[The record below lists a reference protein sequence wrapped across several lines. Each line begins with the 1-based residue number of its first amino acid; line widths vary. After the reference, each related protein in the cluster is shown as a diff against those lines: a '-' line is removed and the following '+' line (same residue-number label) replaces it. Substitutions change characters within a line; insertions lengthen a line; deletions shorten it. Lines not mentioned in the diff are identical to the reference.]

1 MTERL
6 LLVSTC
12 GTSLLTNHKP
22 KSGDQTRHW
31 MSPDREWLKAVA
43 NDVEVD
49 GERLKPLVENRRE
62 WLTTAD
68 VPTRHEMSA
77 ELNGVGAVIDRHQ
90 PKQLFHLLVHTDTAL
105 GKVTTDLVQEA
116 LGNQTL
122 PVSAGGLRTNSLA
135 SFREALADLTKQLDA
150 LVQSYREQGWFVVFN
165 LTGGFKS
172 LNGYLQTLAMI
183 SADRCVFLF
192 EGAPELMEIPRLP
205 VRLSEI
211 DVLREHAALF
221 RRLSTGYTVR
231 ADDAEGAPDSLLMEV
246 DGEVTTSVLGDV
258 AWARHRAAL
267 FAERLLSPL
276 STKVRV
282 AEAVQKV
289 FAGLEAA
296 QKVQVNEALD
306 EFCAYLDHGRT
317 LPKSRTF
324 KKLQGDPVPGSTHEL
339 YAWSDGATGRLF
351 GHYDADGSFVFDR
364 LTNHLP

>member
-12 GTSLLTNHKP
+12 GTSLLTNGA
-22 KSGDQTRHW
+22 SAD
-31 MSPDREWLKAVA
+31 DRAWLTKIA
-43 NDVEVD
+43 NEVEVD
-49 GERLKPLVENRRE
+49 AARLTPVVEARRAT
-62 WLTTAD
+62 LRTAD
-68 VPTRHEMSA
+68 EPTRRAMSA
-77 ELNGVGAVIDRHQ
+77 ELNGIGAVLDRYK

-105 GKVTTDLVQEA
+105 GKATADLVQEA
-116 LGNQTL
+116 LGNQTSL
-122 PVSAGGLRTNSLA
+122 VSASGLRTNDLA
-135 SFREALADLTKQLDA
+135 SFRAALADLTRQLDA
-150 LVQSYREQGWFVVFN
+150 LVRSYREQGWFVVFN
-165 LTGGFKS
+165 LTGGFKPLS
-172 LNGYLQTLAMI
+172 GYLQTLAMI

-192 EGAPELMEIPRLP
+192 EGMPLMEIPRLP

-211 DVLREHAALF
+211 DELREHAALF
-221 RRLSTGYTVR
+221 RRLAVGYTVR
-231 ADDAEGAPDSLLMEV
+231 TDDAKGAPDSLLMEV

-258 AWARHRAAL
+258 AWARHRATL
-267 FAERLLSPL
+267 FAAKLQPPL

-282 AEAVQKV
+282 ADAVQKV

-306 EFCAYLDHGRT
+306 EFCAYVDHGRM

-351 GHYDADGSFVFDR
+351 GHYDAGGAFVFDR
-364 LTNHLP
+364 LAGHLP

>member
-1 MTERL
+1 MTDRL

-12 GTSLLTNHKP
+12 GTSLLTNGA
-22 KSGDQTRHW
+22 STE
-31 MSPDREWLKAVA
+31 DRVWLTTIA

-49 GERLKPLVENRRE
+49 AARLTPIVNARRE
-62 WLTTAD
+62 GLKAAD
-68 VPTRHEMSA
+68 EPTRRKMSA
-77 ELNGVGAVIDRHQ
+77 ELNGVGAVVVRYQ
-90 PKQLFHLLVHTDTAL
+90 PKQVFHLLVHTDTAL
-105 GKVTTDLVQEA
+105 GRVTTGLVQEA

-122 PVSAGGLRTNSLA
+122 LVSAGGLRTNSLA
-135 SFREALADLTKQLDA
+135 SFREALADLTRQLDA
-150 LVQSYREQGWFVVFN
+150 LVQSYREQGWFIVFN

-205 VRLSEI
+205 VRLAEI

-221 RRLSTGYTVR
+221 RRLATGYTVR
-231 ADDAEGAPDSLLMEV
+231 TDDAKGAPDSLLMEV

-258 AWARHRAAL
+258 AWARHRSTL
-267 FAERLLSPL
+267 FAEKLLSPL

-282 AEAVQKV
+282 ADAVQKV

-296 QKVQVNEALD
+296 QKVQVNEAID
-306 EFCAYLDHGRT
+306 EFAAYIDHGRA

-324 KKLQGDPVPGSTHEL
+324 KKLQGDPVPGSTHEV

-351 GHYDADGSFVFDR
+351 GHYDPSGVFVFDR
-364 LTNHLP
+364 IAGHLP

>member
-12 GTSLLTNHKP
+12 GTSLLTNGA
-22 KSGDQTRHW
+22 GDADRRWLTQIANDIEVD
-31 MSPDREWLKAVA
+31 SPRLTSIVDERRDRLKA
-43 NDVEVD
+43 
-49 GERLKPLVENRRE
+49 
-62 WLTTAD
+62 AD
-68 VPTRHEMSA
+68 EPTRCKMSA
-77 ELNGVGAVIDRHQ
+77 ELNGIGAVLDRYK

-105 GKVTTDLVQEA
+105 GKGTAELVQAA
-116 LGNQTL
+116 LGTQTL
-122 PVSAGGLRTNSLA
+122 LVSAGGLRTNDLA
-135 SFREALADLTKQLDA
+135 SFRAALADLTKQLEA
-150 LVQSYREQGWFVVFN
+150 LVQSYRAQGWFVVFN

-211 DVLREHAALF
+211 DELREHSTAF
-221 RRLSTGYTVR
+221 RRLAVGYTVTV
-231 ADDAEGAPDSLLMEV
+231 DAAKGVPESLLMAV
-246 DGEVTTSVLGDV
+246 DGDVTTSVLGDV
-258 AWARHRAAL
+258 AWARHRPTL
-267 FAERLLSPL
+267 FAERLYPPIS
-276 STKVRV
+276 SRVRIGEGV
-282 AEAVQKV
+282 NRV
-289 FAGLEAA
+289 FAGLEAP

-306 EFCAYLDHGRT
+306 EFSAHVDNSRP

-351 GHYDADGSFVFDR
+351 GHYDAEGVFVFDR
-364 LTNHLP
+364 LTSHL